1 MKDNNNEVVV
11 DDKQKKAETKA
22 MIQAISAVVVIAIV
36 FIYFMY
42 FHEKPATEE
51 NNTNDTNVT
60 ENVTVPDVN
69 ETNTT
74 ETNET
79 ETNETETNETETNET
94 INPEENTTSSEMKE
108 FEFKFT
114 EPCLADLDKKTTG
127 FDKYSVA
134 INNIKLGEEDLQLL
148 YDVNTSKN
156 TLTLFINNKVVS
168 QRVEKEKVYK
178 ICIYDNN
185 LIISYDKPIGYVN
198 DIVGSNGKLKANFD
212 GLYTYLGDNKLN
224 IRYASFVNAK
234 DKIAYYYEDTVNIST
249 FETKNVKKNKH
260 ECDNLKETG
269 IEEDELNLINKVCT
283 NPNN

>member
-1 MKDNNNEVVV
+1 MEGNNNEVIV

-22 MIQAISAVVVIAIV
+22 LIQAISAVVVIAIL

-42 FHEKPATEE
+42 FYEKPANEE
-51 NNTNDTNVT
+51 NTTNETNIT
-60 ENVTVPDVN
+60 ENITVPDVN

-79 ETNETETNETETNET
+79 ETNETETNETTT
-94 INPEENTTSSEMKE
+94 PEENTTSSEMKE

-114 EPCLADLDKKTTG
+114 EPCLVDLDKQTAG
-127 FDKYSVA
+127 YDKYSVS
-134 INNIKLGEEDLQLL
+134 INNIKLGEETIQLL
-148 YDVNTSKN
+148 YDVNTSKK
-156 TLTLFINNKVVS
+156 TLTLFINNKVIS

-178 ICIYDNN
+178 ICIYDDN
-185 LIISYDKPIGYVN
+185 LIVSYDKPIGYVN

-212 GLYTYLGDNKLN
+212 GLYTYLGDNKLS

-234 DKIAYYYEDTVNIST
+234 DKITYYYEDSVNIST
-249 FETKNVKKNKH
+249 FETKNIKKNKH
-260 ECDNLKETG
+260 ECDNLDKETE
-269 IEEDELNLINKVCT
+269 IEEEELALVNKACT